1 MQKYNPPKN
10 WPAPPPGWEPP
21 PGWQPDPNWGP
32 APHDHQF
39 WVHVPESKPSTDQ
52 RGKAISIVALI
63 SAGVALILC
72 WVPIVNNLV
81 AFLGLIAIV
90 LAIISLVVTFRG
102 PSTFRGVAIAA
113 LVVGVLSVV
122 GVLATQAYYQS
133 ILSGVSETLTG
144 GSDSSSE
151 QSSDSSGDQTPEAN
165 GAASPTTSAMAGSVG
180 QPLTIGSPAKVG
192 AEYRV
197 VVSAVKANANALVL
211 AANQFNSPPKGQ
223 YVLVQVDVTY
233 LGADEGSPWI
243 DLSPTFVGTDA
254 RQYDASDCGAVLDEG
269 VMQVPTL
276 EKGGKATYQV
286 CMDVP
291 RAAIQGGKIFVEEM
305 ISFDKKSRVYW
316 ASR

>member
-39 WVHVPESKPSTDQ
+39 WVDVPGSRPLTDQ
-52 RGKAISIVALI
+52 RGKAITITALI

-102 PSTFRGVAIAA
+102 RSTFRGMAIAA
-113 LVVGVLSVV
+113 LVVGILSVV

-133 ILSGVSETLTG
+133 ILNGVSEALTG
-144 GSDSSSE
+144 GNDSSRE
-151 QSSDSSGDQTPEAN
+151 QSSDASGDQTPQAN
-165 GAASPTTSAMAGSVG
+165 AAPSPGSSATAGSVA
-180 QPLTIGSPAKVG
+180 QPLRIGSPSNVG

-197 VVSAVKANANALVL
+197 TVSAVKANANTEVL

-223 YVLVQVDVTY
+223 YVLVHVDVTY
-233 LGADEGSPWI
+233 LGPDEGTPWI

-254 RQYDASDCGAVLDEG
+254 RQYDASDCGAVVDEG

-276 EKGGKATYQV
+276 EKGGKASYQV

-291 RAAIQGGKIFVEEM
+291 KAAIERGKVFVEEA
-305 ISFDKKSRVYW
+305 ISFDKKTRVYW